1 MHSDSQCNEECAICY
16 NKLDEGSAYKL
27 ECGHCFH
34 TQCAITWFRSGHETC
49 PLCRGFPQIKIK
61 PVDVMHRARSIMDD
75 FFLGNTQGYSQPID
89 PVLQRKLQH
98 CKSLETSM
106 NIERGEL
113 NKIQLHFKTVENK
126 QKQDILK
133 TYREL
138 REEFKRKTDPLLKRL
153 DDIDTTHRRKRKVI
167 QRSIASMRREKR
179 CLMRDIG
186 LSGLSENSV
195 L

>member
-1 MHSDSQCNEECAICY
+1 
-16 NKLDEGSAYKL
+16 
-27 ECGHCFH
+27 
-34 TQCAITWFRSGHETC
+34 
-49 PLCRGFPQIKIK
+49 
-61 PVDVMHRARSIMDD
+61 MDD
-75 FFLGNTQGYSQPID
+75 FFLGNTQGYSQPMD
-89 PVLQRKLQH
+89 PALQRKLQH

-106 NIERGEL
+106 NNERGEL

-153 DDIDTTHRRKRKVI
+153 DDIDAMHRRKRKVI
-167 QRSIASMRREKR
+167 QRSIALLRREKR
-179 CLMRDIG
+179 HLMRDIG
-186 LSGLSENSV
+186 LSGLSESSA